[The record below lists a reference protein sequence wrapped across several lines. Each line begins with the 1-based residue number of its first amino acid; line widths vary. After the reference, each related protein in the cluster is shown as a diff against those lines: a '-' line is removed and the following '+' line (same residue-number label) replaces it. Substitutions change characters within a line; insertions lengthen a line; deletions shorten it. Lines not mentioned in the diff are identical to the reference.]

1 MLAILCHSIGL
12 FQWRTIHPKGACNL
26 GGPAQ
31 QFRRVGGI
39 DLRAQIFIACR
50 PAGRITL
57 AHCLELL
64 ASFRFHILRQNLR
77 SVDNTE
83 RTKLQRQLA
92 AVGPTAVFNAPSK
105 LLEVSETAA
114 VALSERLHH
123 DPADRSSAPT
133 PHARPRGRVMSQVGQ
148 SRS

>member
-1 MLAILCHSIGL
+1 M
-12 FQWRTIHPKGACNL
+12 
-26 GGPAQ
+26 
-31 QFRRVGGI
+31 GI

-64 ASFRFHILRQNLR
+64 ARFRFHILRQNLR

-92 AVGPTAVFNAPSK
+92 AVGQTSVSFARCKLKEVAQTAELTAPQIQRSQLDDNLSRQPRVKRIPIACGPTRRAHEQQPPICVGFIV
-105 LLEVSETAA
+105 LRCLEVSRRRTFAA
-114 VALSERLHH
+114 I
-123 DPADRSSAPT
+123 
-133 PHARPRGRVMSQVGQ
+133 ARP
-148 SRS
+148 SRI

>member
-1 MLAILCHSIGL
+1 MPLCA
-12 FQWRTIHPKGACNL
+12 W
-26 GGPAQ
+26 
-31 QFRRVGGI
+31 VGI

-50 PAGRITL
+50 PAGRIPL

-92 AVGPTAVFNAPSK
+92 
-105 LLEVSETAA
+105 EVDSMKEKG
-114 VALSERLHH
+114 VRKK
-123 DPADRSSAPT
+123 
-133 PHARPRGRVMSQVGQ
+133 
-148 SRS
+148 